1 MSPREVRRPLEPL
14 QPREPGSPD
23 ALVVGSAGL
32 TNARIAAV
40 LVEVADLLEIKGES
54 VFKVGA
60 YRRAADSVAR
70 SGVDLASAYR
80 AGEAPPLRG
89 VGSSISERIAELVTT
104 GRSRYHETLREEVPP
119 TLLELLA
126 VPGVGPRTAGQAWR
140 TLGIAT
146 LSDLEAAAR
155 AGRLR
160 QIRGISART
169 EAHIGEGIG
178 ELRQRPPRRMLM
190 GEAHLQAD
198 RATSLIESLPGV
210 TRVVPAGSLRRSRE
224 TVGDLD
230 VLVETAAPEAVF
242 TALAS
247 SAAVEPLDVA
257 VRGGRDRTSVRLV
270 DGPQLDVMTVPRGA
284 MGSYLVHFTGSAAHN
299 VALRHRA
306 RELGWSLSEHGLV
319 PLDDAAAA
327 PTTFATE
334 TDLYASLGLAEIPPQ
349 LREGRGEVEAAAAGA
364 LPDLVRR
371 GDLRGDCHSHSQ
383 WSDGR
388 ETLETM
394 AASARADGRE
404 YQVLTDH
411 SQSLTVANG
420 LTPQRVEAQRR
431 VIAELNE
438 RFAREL
444 EAGASGAGASGA
456 GAHPEGFRLLHGT
469 ELEITLDGR
478 LDYDD
483 ALLATFDVVVASL
496 HVGRRQPREQLMA
509 RYEVAMRSPHV
520 DIIGHPSGRKIG
532 ERSELD
538 LDWEAFYRLA
548 AETGTLLEIN
558 GSQARLDLD
567 EHHARAAMD
576 AGCRFTIDSDAHD
589 RSEWLGLD
597 WGTAIARRAW
607 IGPRLVANTLARDA
621 FLDMMREKPH
631 RF

>member
-1 MSPREVRRPLEPL
+1 MPPREVREPLEPRKPL
-14 QPREPGSPD
+14 EPDVP
-23 ALVVGSAGL
+23 L
-32 TNARIAAV
+32 TNSRIAAV
-40 LVEVADLLEIKGES
+40 LAEVADLLEIKGES
-54 VFKVGA
+54 AFKVGA

-70 SGVDLASAYR
+70 SGLDLASAYR
-80 AGEAPPLRG
+80 AGEAPTLRG
-89 VGSSISERIAELVTT
+89 VGSSISERIAELVAT
-104 GRSRYHETLREEVPP
+104 GQSRHHESLREEVPP

-126 VPGVGPRTAGQAWR
+126 VPGVGPRTAGEVWR

-146 LSDLEAAAR
+146 LPELESAAR

-169 EAHIGEGIG
+169 EAHIIEGIG
-178 ELRQRPPRRMLM
+178 EIRQRPPHRMLM
-190 GEAHLQAD
+190 GEAHAQAD
-198 RATSLIESLPGV
+198 RATRLIESLPGV
-210 TRVVPAGSLRRSRE
+210 IRVVPAGSLRRSRE

-230 VLVETAAPEAVF
+230 MLVETAAPEAVLA
-242 TALAS
+242 ALAS
-247 SAAVEPLDVA
+247 SPAVEPLDA
-257 VRGGRDRTSVRLV
+257 AIRGGRDRASMRLV
-270 DGPQLDVMTVPRGA
+270 DGPQLDVMTMPPGV

-327 PTTFATE
+327 PTTLATE
-334 TDLYASLGLAEIPPQ
+334 ADLYAFLGLAEIPPQ
-349 LREGRGEVEAAAAGA
+349 LREGRGEVEAAAADA

-388 ETLETM
+388 EPLETM

-411 SQSLTVANG
+411 SQSLTIANG
-420 LTPQRVEAQRR
+420 LTPLRVEAQRR
-431 VIAELNE
+431 VIGELNE

-444 EAGASGAGASGA
+444 DAGELPA

-509 RYEVAMRSPHV
+509 RYEVAMRNPHV
-520 DIIGHPSGRKIG
+520 DIISHPSGRKIG
-532 ERSELD
+532 GRSELD

-548 AETGTLLEIN
+548 AQTGTLLEIN

-576 AGCRFTIDSDAHD
+576 AGCRFTIDSDAHE
-589 RSEWLGLD
+589 RSEWRGLD

-607 IGPRLVANTLARDA
+607 IGPRLVANTLPRDA
-621 FLDMMREKPH
+621 FLGMLREKPH

>member
-1 MSPREVRRPLEPL
+1 MPPRQVREPLEPL
-14 QPREPGSPD
+14 KP
-23 ALVVGSAGL
+23 LVPLS
-32 TNARIAAV
+32 NARIAAV
-40 LVEVADLLEIKGES
+40 LAEVADLLEIKGES
-54 VFKVGA
+54 AFKVGA

-70 SGVDLASAYR
+70 SGVDLASAYG
-80 AGEAPPLRG
+80 AGESPALRG
-89 VGSSISERIAELVTT
+89 VGSRISERIAELVST
-104 GRSRYHETLREEVPP
+104 GQSRYHQSLREDVPP
-119 TLLELLA
+119 TLLQLLA
-126 VPGVGPRTAGQAWR
+126 VPGVGPRTAGEAWR
-140 TLGIAT
+140 ILGIAT
-146 LSDLEAAAR
+146 LPEFEAAAR

-169 EAHIGEGIG
+169 EAHIVESIG
-178 ELRQRPPRRMLM
+178 DLRQRPPRRMLM
-190 GEAHLQAD
+190 GEAHVQAD
-198 RATSLIESLPGV
+198 RATSLIASLPGV
-210 TRVVPAGSLRRSRE
+210 IRVVPAGSLRRSQE

-230 VLVETAAPEAVF
+230 VLVETKAPEAVLA
-242 TALAS
+242 ALAS
-247 SAAVEPLDVA
+247 SPAVEPLDD
-257 VRGGRDRTSVRLV
+257 GIKSGRDRISMRLV
-270 DGPQLDVMTVPRGA
+270 DGPQLDVMTLPPGA

-306 RELGWSLSEHGLV
+306 RERGWSLSEHGLV
-319 PLDDAAAA
+319 PLEDADAA

-334 TDLYASLGLAEIPPQ
+334 ADLYAFLGLAEIPPQ
-349 LREGRGEVEAAAAGA
+349 LREGRGEVEAAATEA
-364 LPDLVRR
+364 LPELVRR
-371 GDLRGDCHSHSQ
+371 GDLRGDCHSHSH

-388 ETLETM
+388 EPLETM

-411 SQSLTVANG
+411 SQSLTIANG
-420 LTPQRVEAQRR
+420 LTALRVEAQRR
-431 VIAELNE
+431 VIGELNE

-444 EAGASGAGASGA
+444 DAGETESGAFPAGAD
-456 GAHPEGFRLLHGT
+456 PRGFRLLHGT

-520 DIIGHPSGRKIG
+520 DIISHPSGRKIG
-532 ERSELD
+532 GRAELD

-558 GSQARLDLD
+558 GSEARLDLD
-567 EHHARAAMD
+567 EQHARAAMD

-589 RSEWLGLD
+589 RSEWRGLE

-607 IGPRLVANTLARDA
+607 IGPGLVANTLPRDA
-621 FLDMMREKPH
+621 FVGMMREKPH